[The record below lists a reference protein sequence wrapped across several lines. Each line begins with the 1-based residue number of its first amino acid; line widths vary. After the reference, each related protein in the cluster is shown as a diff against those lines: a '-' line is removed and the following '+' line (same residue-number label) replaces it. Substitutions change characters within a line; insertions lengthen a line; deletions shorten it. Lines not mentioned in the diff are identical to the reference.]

1 MRLAPTAGFEPATKW
16 LTATYSTAELCRSI
30 FHTLE
35 PAIRQGELTAT
46 YPTAEL
52 ISECFICSGAY
63 FNIYCNKN
71 KQLVI

>member
-1 MRLAPTAGFEPATKW
+1 
-16 LTATYSTAELCRSI
+16 
-30 FHTLE
+30 LE